1 MNRVILD
8 DATKLVG
15 VRLPIASLP
24 TLRQHLTE
32 AVQARKAVVDSGG
45 GGGVEPVSPIDPKI
59 LLQVK
64 TAPKNILSF
73 FGRAPP
79 GSPASASSA
88 SNSKPSTAAAA
99 AAATPSPLGGKR
111 LAGGGLGVGG
121 SASLWPGSGS
131 SADRGSVDGS
141 GSSKK
146 RRKGNGA
153 AVGKRGK
160 ENNASSAAAKG
171 IAALFGTRSSSGCG
185 GDGGGSGGV
194 GLVERKGEAPDVI
207 LIDDD

>member
-79 GSPASASSA
+79 GPPTSASSP
-88 SNSKPSTAAAA
+88 SNSKSSTAV
-99 AAATPSPLGGKR
+99 AATPSPLGGKR
-111 LAGGGLGVGG
+111 LAGGGFGVGG
-121 SASLWPGSGS
+121 PTSLWPRSGS
-131 SADRGSVDGS
+131 SAGGGSVDDS

-146 RRKGNGA
+146 RRKGNSA
-153 AVGKRGK
+153 TVGKRGK
-160 ENNASSAAAKG
+160 ENKSSSATAKG
-171 IAALFGTRSSSGCG
+171 IAALFGNHSGSICG
-185 GDGGGSGGV
+185 GNGGSVGV
-194 GLVERKGEAPDVI
+194 VEWKDEAPDVI
-207 LIDDD
+207 SIDDD